1 MSKQKLSVHTDLS
14 IIKSQLR
21 KDEKF

>member
-21 KDEKF
+21 KDEK